1 MKSLLKYFK
10 YLENEYQMHI
20 IDSYLKG
27 SFPYVIWSN
36 GKINIKIV
44 FDFTDT
50 NPIHIFIY
58 DASDRAMYSYQEF
71 ADEFKYYPKSNKDI
85 NGYINVASEKFYG
98 ILKQNKSI
106 LLR

>member
-58 DASDRAMYSYQEF
+58 DIQRVPIAIRN
-71 ADEFKYYPKSNKDI
+71 P
-85 NGYINVASEKFYG
+85 
-98 ILKQNKSI
+98 
-106 LLR
+106 